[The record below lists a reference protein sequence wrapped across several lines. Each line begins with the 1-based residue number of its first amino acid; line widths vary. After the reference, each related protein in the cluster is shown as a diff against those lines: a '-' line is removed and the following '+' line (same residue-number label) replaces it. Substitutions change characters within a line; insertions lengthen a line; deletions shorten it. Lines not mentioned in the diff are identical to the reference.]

1 MRGNNHCCS
10 SASTSTR
17 ASRSTRLRSLTFT
30 AGSFDGDHIA
40 ARSFRHVER
49 CVPPKRSAARVD
61 GGETERV
68 ELRDATIERVRQYW
82 QDWAARPVLNAVSVV
97 TIGQE
102 RFLSAP
108 EFLHIRLGEDI
119 PADLGRLVRTLG
131 GEVDE
136 VIGEA
141 CLAYADDVTLR
152 LPATDGV
159 IEIGADD
166 ERLAALAAGSD
177 RNEWSEASPERS
189 DHRFGVVQEA
199 VLVAV
204 AGVQIWTHAIGQLRV
219 FTAPASRGHGRAPK
233 VASAAIDVAIR
244 QGLVPQWRS
253 RRGNEA
259 STRVAEK
266 LGFVPVGT
274 QTFVRVKAAT

>member
-1 MRGNNHCCS
+1 VSPNLG
-10 SASTSTR
+10 R
-17 ASRSTRLRSLTFT
+17 AS
-30 AGSFDGDHIA
+30 GD
-40 ARSFRHVER
+40 R
-49 CVPPKRSAARVD
+49 
-61 GGETERV
+61 GETERV
-68 ELRDATIERVRQYW
+68 RLQDATIERVRQYW
-82 QDWAARPVLNAVSVV
+82 QDWAAQPVLNAVSVV

-108 EFLHIRLGEDI
+108 EFLRIRLEEDI
-119 PADLGRLVRTLG
+119 PTDLDRLVRTIG

-141 CLAYADDVTLR
+141 RLAYADAVTLR

-177 RNEWSEASPERS
+177 RSEWSEASAERS
-189 DHRFGVVQEA
+189 DARFGVVEENA
-199 VLVAV
+199 LVAV
-204 AGVQIWTHAIGQLRV
+204 AGVQVWTKAIGQLRV
-219 FTAPASRGHGRAPK
+219 FTAPVARGHGLAPK

-244 QGLVPQWRS
+244 RGLVPQWRS
-253 RRGNEA
+253 RRRNEI

-266 LGFVPVGT
+266 LGFVSVGT